1 MEPVCDKI
9 TQVLFCPPVC
19 KGILMIFR
27 RSLVSELANT
37 AGAVFT
43 VIFSI
48 VLTIGLVRILG
59 MAAGGRID
67 SGTVVEMV
75 VYQALVNLAPLL
87 AVSLFI
93 AVLMT
98 LTRSWLDS
106 EMVVWFSSGGI
117 SLTAWIR
124 PVLRFSIPIIILIAA
139 LSVVIS
145 PWAKGQSNMNREVYA
160 QRDDVERLAPGRFTE
175 ISGGD
180 QVFFIE
186 EVSDDGLSVKNVF
199 LTETRTDKQMVV
211 VADSGNIFVNEDG
224 DRYVVLHDGR
234 RYEASAGSGE
244 YRITDFETYA
254 LRIDVKPERAI
265 QMTEVDTQ
273 PLPMLMAHSNDPE
286 VKAELFWRI
295 SWPIAALNLI
305 LIAIPLSF
313 TNPRAGRSLNMA
325 VALLLFVL
333 YLNGISVGETWVRQ
347 QTMSLPV
354 ALIVLNGAFSLF
366 ALVLFLRRTIMQRW
380 VPVWLTIGYWR
391 ARGKVK

>member
-1 MEPVCDKI
+1 
-9 TQVLFCPPVC
+9 
-19 KGILMIFR
+19 MIFR

-160 QRDDVERLAPGRFTE
+160 QRDDVE
-175 ISGGD
+175 
-180 QVFFIE
+180 
-186 EVSDDGLSVKNVF
+186 
-199 LTETRTDKQMVV
+199 
-211 VADSGNIFVNEDG
+211 
-224 DRYVVLHDGR
+224 
-234 RYEASAGSGE
+234 
-244 YRITDFETYA
+244 
-254 LRIDVKPERAI
+254 
-265 QMTEVDTQ
+265 
-273 PLPMLMAHSNDPE
+273 
-286 VKAELFWRI
+286 
-295 SWPIAALNLI
+295 
-305 LIAIPLSF
+305 
-313 TNPRAGRSLNMA
+313 
-325 VALLLFVL
+325 
-333 YLNGISVGETWVRQ
+333 
-347 QTMSLPV
+347 
-354 ALIVLNGAFSLF
+354 
-366 ALVLFLRRTIMQRW
+366 LFL
-380 VPVWLTIGYWR
+380 
-391 ARGKVK
+391 